1 MAQIITLSVE
11 PRTGGDRGYDP
22 APMEG
27 FVPKALLIAAL
38 GGAAMMSGCTQSS
51 ECDEAD
57 CVCMGTC
64 RCLPG
69 DELTEDTI
77 DANPLYT
84 VDGTPVVVLRL
95 DLAGECFGESTERTY
110 VIYRTTSLEITSG
123 PVDVDDFRAP
133 RHVPESFA
141 YEYMD
146 LTIEVRDIAAPGVML
161 DFIDPSGTNET
172 LVAQC
177 DGTSGVLSCMQI

>member
-1 MAQIITLSVE
+1 MHFLL
-11 PRTGGDRGYDP
+11 RL
-22 APMEG
+22 
-27 FVPKALLIAAL
+27 ALLVGMLSTAFL
-38 GGAAMMSGCTQSS
+38 LSSCSQSS

-69 DELTEDTI
+69 DELTADSV
-77 DANPLYT
+77 DVRPLYT

-95 DLAGECFGESTERTY
+95 DLAGQCFGEGERTF

-123 PVDVDDFRAP
+123 PVDLDDFRAP
-133 RHVPESFA
+133 NHVPESFA
-141 YEYMD
+141 YEYMG
-146 LTIEVRDIAAPGVML
+146 LTIEVRDISAAGVML
-161 DFIDPSGTNET
+161 EFVDPTGAMET

-177 DGTSGVLSCMQI
+177 DGTSGVLSCTQL